1 MHSDFPSGAMHG
13 LVGSSRQVVAGAMA
27 RWDRLDAEAPLILH
41 AREGALPRSD
51 SNPAI
56 RMGHIKSFRTL
67 HLAVL
72 MGALK

>member
-1 MHSDFPSGAMHG
+1 
-13 LVGSSRQVVAGAMA
+13 MA